1 MGFFLGRILA
11 SLLLLPLATIL
22 HAAALASPEE
32 PPITRPGHRI
42 FRFPVT
48 WELMR
53 SGFNALDVALE
64 AENYAE
70 YWALVYLSP
79 DEIDLLTPRG
89 RARVIGI
96 AADSHTPRGYPDML
110 IVNEGDL
117 ARLLGLEPDP
127 SSSVEQ
133 VVFLELPTNDAN
145 EQNFTLKA
153 SAKYFVSVQ
162 LTMSF

>member
-1 MGFFLGRILA
+1 MGFFLGRILLP
-11 SLLLLPLATIL
+11 LLLLPWAEAL
-22 HAAALASPEE
+22 HAAALASPDE
-32 PPITRPGHRI
+32 PNFIRPGHRF

-64 AENYAE
+64 AESYAE
-70 YWALVYLSP
+70 YWAILYMNP

-89 RARVIGI
+89 RARVVGI
-96 AADSHTPRGYPDML
+96 ASDPQTPAGYPDML

-127 SSSVEQ
+127 AQSVEQ
-133 VVFLELPTNDAN
+133 VVFIKLPVHDNN
-145 EQNFTLKA
+145 EQTLALKA